1 MLSDIMFIVLI
12 VFFISSVHTD
22 QPLDIPTFSIDL
34 DRHPLDR
41 WTDIIPQFIEPM
53 QEFNTEIRAH
63 LPQVYIDVAEIIAS
77 RLDKHIPQPYHD
89 ELFSIARAISL
100 PIADILLVNLVYE
113 LRTFCTSLLVRTVNG
128 TILHGRNLDFNLET
142 NLLRRLTFHGK
153 FFRTSK
159 PNFSYQSIHF
169 AGSIGLLTSS
179 HRNSFS
185 LSINQRETGDEHW
198 WMNALMSF
206 LHLHS
211 MPLFLLTRTIFDDPN
226 MSYIDMKY
234 RLQHQRI
241 IAPVYFIL
249 TDGRS
254 SGMIIT
260 RHRLDSINPIEFN
273 SSMLVQ
279 TNYDHWLDDP
289 VQDLRR
295 TTAEEILRTLQ
306 PNQMTE
312 DNLFDFVLSVIP
324 VLHRKTIYTAIM
336 NPSANDDILAK
347 IRCL

>member
-1 MLSDIMFIVLI
+1 MSFLFIL
-12 VFFISSVHTD
+12 FCISSVHTD

-41 WTDIIPQFIEPM
+41 WTDIIPHFIEPM
-53 QEFNTEIRAH
+53 QQFNVEIRAQ
-63 LPQVYIDVAEIIAS
+63 LPQAYIDIAEIIAQ
-77 RLDKHIPQPYHD
+77 RLDKHVPQPYHD
-89 ELFSIARAISL
+89 ELYSIARAISM

-113 LRTFCTSLLVRTVNG
+113 LRSFCTSLLVHTING
-128 TILHGRNLDFNLET
+128 TILHGRNLDFDLNTE
-142 NLLRRLTFHGK
+142 LLRRLTFHGK
-153 FFRTSK
+153 FIRSSNPKFA
-159 PNFSYQSIHF
+159 YDSIHF

-179 HRNSFS
+179 HSNSFS

-211 MPLFLLTRTIFDDPN
+211 MPLFILTRTIFDDPI

-249 TDGRS
+249 TNGRS

-260 RHRLDSINPIEFN
+260 RNRLDSINPIELN
-273 SSMLVQ
+273 STLVQ

-289 VQDLRR
+289 LTDLRR
-295 TTAEEILRTLQ
+295 TTAEEILQTMDL
-306 PNQMTE
+306 NQMTE
-312 DNLFDFVLSVIP
+312 DNLFDLVLSVIP
-324 VLHRKTIYTAIM
+324 VLNRKTIYTAIM
-336 NPSANDDILAK
+336 NPSENEDILAK
-347 IRCL
+347 IRCLKI